1 MTSGSRRYCFQKEN
15 PPFRRIQA
23 YQDQEL
29 AGEYIL
35 AFPPPRGGERNE
47 KIRNREEKSKGKR
60 RETKMRKEEK
70 RKKRRKKEIVNSLPP
85 IVDK

>member
-1 MTSGSRRYCFQKEN
+1 MRCPKSGCQPK
-15 PPFRRIQA
+15 PPKCP
-23 YQDQEL
+23 DL
-29 AGEYIL
+29 ASMPYRGVYSGL
-35 AFPPPRGGERNE
+35 SPPQGGGERNE